1 MTLQGE
7 AASSSDHYGLAI
19 GLPMATALLLK
30 KQIQYRYS
38 HGIEYWWT
46 YMRADP
52 EGLHEI
58 RRLAELGKLKVP
70 VERTFPIVKVR
81 EAHEAKDKRV
91 ITGKVVL
98 EFD

>member
-1 MTLQGE
+1 
-7 AASSSDHYGLAI
+7 
-19 GLPMATALLLK
+19 
-30 KQIQYRYS
+30 
-38 HGIEYWWT
+38 
-46 YMRADP
+46 MRADP

-58 RRLAELGKLKVP
+58 QRLAELGKLKVP

-81 EAHEAKDKRV
+81 DAHEAKDKRV

>member
-1 MTLQGE
+1 MTSILG
-7 AASSSDHYGLAI
+7 S
-19 GLPMATALLLK
+19 
-30 KQIQYRYS
+30 
-38 HGIEYWWT
+38 EYWWT

-70 VERTFPIVKVR
+70 VEKTFPIVQVR
-81 EAHEAKDKRV
+81 EAHEAKDNRV
-91 ITGKVVL
+91 INGKVVL